1 MKAKSFGRDA
11 LHETKY
17 KCQHSSRPHCYL
29 IFSALSS
36 IYPENKTYNMLGA
49 HLSKTK
55 DKKKLLIILAIVV
68 ILLLAGIL
76 LLTKSV

>member
-1 MKAKSFGRDA
+1 MLCTKQTISASTAAGRTVTR
-11 LHETKY
+11 HF
-17 KCQHSSRPHCYL
+17 R
-29 IFSALSS
+29 ALSS

-55 DKKKLLIILAIVV
+55 DKKKLLIILAILV